1 MKFLIW
7 LGAFI
12 GYFVAGLILDI
23 IFMALFNGVRP
34 GFLFDVA
41 LIFLMG
47 YLGKTMCAKLDIKE
61 FEKIATAKGMTPGEY
76 ASTVFSPSILDLCES
91 NKNNNA
97 LFEKLMG
104 QLVEGEAISKSDANV
119 LRYMFCRKYGK

>member
-1 MKFLIW
+1 MKFLIYLFVFGFYGFITVFLQK
-7 LGAFI
+7 LGITLGFI
-12 GYFVAGLILDI
+12 PTVVIAGACYIVAKKL
-23 IFMALFNGVRP
+23 
-34 GFLFDVA
+34 
-41 LIFLMG
+41 
-47 YLGKTMCAKLDIKE
+47 CAKWDVNK
-61 FEKIATAKGMTPGEY
+61 FEKIAAAKGMTPGEY

>member
-7 LGAFI
+7 LGAFV

-23 IFMALFNGVRP
+23 IFMAIFRVKP
-34 GFLFDVA
+34 GFIFDVA

-47 YLGKTMCAKLDIKE
+47 YLGKTMCAKWDVNE
-61 FEKIATAKGMTPGEY
+61 FKKIATAKGMTPGEY

-104 QLVEGEAISKSDANV
+104 QLVEGEAIRKSDANV
-119 LRYMFCRKYGK
+119 LRYMFCGRYGK